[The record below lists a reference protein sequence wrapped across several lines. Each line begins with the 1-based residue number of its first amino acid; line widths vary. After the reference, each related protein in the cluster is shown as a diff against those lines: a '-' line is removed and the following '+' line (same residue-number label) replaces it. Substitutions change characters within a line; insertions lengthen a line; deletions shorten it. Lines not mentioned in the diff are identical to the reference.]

1 MKKIV
6 TLIVLALTI
15 QSWVFADGMPGRQPD
30 GNRAPAAQ
38 QNPQPAPQQPTPEQN
53 FFAAVRRGDVTA
65 ARGFLDS
72 GAVNVNA
79 REPNTGM
86 NALMIATDRVDLPMV
101 LALINYRPDPQARD
115 NQNRTVGQIAAGKA
129 NPQLSAAL
137 ANAGY

>member
-1 MKKIV
+1 MKKLV
-6 TLIVLALTI
+6 ALALVLNVSGLI
-15 QSWVFADGMPGRQPD
+15 FADGMPGSI
-30 GNRAPAAQ
+30 
-38 QNPQPAPQQPTPEQN
+38 NPQPAATPQATQPAQPTPEQN

-79 REPNTGM
+79 KEPNTGM

-101 LALINYRPDPQARD
+101 IALINYRPDPQARD
-115 NQNRTVGQIAAGKA
+115 NQNRTVSQIAAGKA
-129 NPQLSAAL
+129 NPQLSATL